1 MVLSANLWKTPVT
14 LLTGFLG
21 AGKTTLLNRILQG
34 EHGQR
39 FAVLVNDFGSLNID
53 QMLIQNVE
61 GNVIT
66 LEGGCVCCVLKN
78 DLANSLLQILL
89 LRPDHILIEVSG
101 VANPYPILQ
110 TLKRQVLSKS
120 IRLEN
125 IISLVDVTYFPQIC
139 ETNDKIN
146 YQDLLIDQISVA
158 DIVILNKIDLASST
172 EKTIAHQLVRKI
184 APWARLLE
192 ASYADVPL
200 DLLLGLNNSWL
211 PHTTFANSSVDHSKQ
226 FQTWSYQSDRSF
238 SLLKLRQKLS
248 QLPVTVL
255 RAKGVLFAN
264 EHPKERVILQQVGP
278 RINLEIGDP
287 WDNTNPCN
295 QLVLIGLEGSLN
307 IAQLQHNFDNCLIP
321 TATAYLAT
329 SC

>member
-34 EHGQR
+34 EYGQR

-53 QMLIQNVE
+53 QMLIKNVE

-66 LEGGCVCCVLKN
+66 LEGGCVCCLLKN

-89 LRPDHILIEVSG
+89 LRPDHILIEASG

-110 TLKRQVLSKS
+110 TLKRRVLSKS

-125 IISLVDVTYFPQIC
+125 IISLVDVTYLPKIC
-139 ETNDKIN
+139 ETNCKIN

-158 DIVILNKIDLASST
+158 DIVILNKIDLASPT
-172 EKTIAHQLVRKI
+172 QKTIAYQLLRKI

-192 ASYADVPL
+192 AIYADVPF
-200 DLLLGLNNSWL
+200 DLLLGFNDSCISNFPTSDLATENS
-211 PHTTFANSSVDHSKQ
+211 AQ
-226 FQTWSYQSDRSF
+226 FQSWIYQSDLPF
-238 SLLKLRQKLS
+238 SLIKLRQKLS

-255 RAKGVLFAN
+255 RAKGVLFST
-264 EHPKERVILQQVGP
+264 EHPKQRVILQQVGP
-278 RINLEIGDP
+278 RVTLERGNT
-287 WDNTNPCN
+287 WDDANPCS
-295 QLVLIGLEGSLN
+295 QLVLIGLGGSLN
-307 IAQLQHNFDNCLIP
+307 IAQLQHDFDSCLML
-321 TATAYLAT
+321 TATV
-329 SC
+329 SIH

>member
-172 EKTIAHQLVRKI
+172 KKTIARQLVQKI

-192 ASYADVPL
+192 ASYADVSL
-200 DLLLGLNNSWL
+200 DLLLGLNDSWL
-211 PHTTFANSSVDHSKQ
+211 PHTTFSTSSVDHSKQ
-226 FQTWSYQSDRSF
+226 FQTWSYQSDRPL

-287 WDNTNPCN
+287 WDDTNPCS
-295 QLVLIGLEGSLN
+295 QLVLIGLEGSLK
-307 IAQLQHNFDNCLIP
+307 IAQLQHDFDSCLIP
-321 TATAYLAT
+321 TSTASLPM